1 MKKQY
6 DFSKSKRGAVIK
18 VPRGKSRITIR
29 LDDDVLDWF
38 RQQVDDAGGGSYQN
52 LINQALRAH
61 IERSEEPQER
71 LRRRAAGKTAEK
83 PWMRAFGGL
92 RQFHRANKRVERVIA
107 AEFEQID
114 EEE

>member
-6 DFSKSKRGAVIK
+6 DFSTAKRGAVIQ

-52 LINQALRAH
+52 LINQALRAY
-61 IERSEEPQER
+61 IERSEEPLESI
-71 LRRRAAGKTAEK
+71 LRRVVREELRRAS
-83 PWMRAFGGL
+83 
-92 RQFHRANKRVERVIA
+92 
-107 AEFEQID
+107 
-114 EEE
+114 

>member
-6 DFSKSKRGAVIK
+6 DFSKAKRGAVIK

-61 IERSEEPQER
+61 IERSEEPLETI
-71 LRRRAAGKTAEK
+71 LRRVVREELRRAS
-83 PWMRAFGGL
+83 
-92 RQFHRANKRVERVIA
+92 
-107 AEFEQID
+107 
-114 EEE
+114 